1 MITLVSS
8 PKQHLPKD
16 MQHSVCTSS
25 DPLNDSITCARYVT
39 FRNYER
45 SYEIKAEV
53 GGPELLELNAL
64 SIFILCKGVLAFF

>member
-1 MITLVSS
+1 MKRPKSYTAAQQSS
-8 PKQHLPKD
+8 NYL
-16 MQHSVCTSS
+16 CTSS